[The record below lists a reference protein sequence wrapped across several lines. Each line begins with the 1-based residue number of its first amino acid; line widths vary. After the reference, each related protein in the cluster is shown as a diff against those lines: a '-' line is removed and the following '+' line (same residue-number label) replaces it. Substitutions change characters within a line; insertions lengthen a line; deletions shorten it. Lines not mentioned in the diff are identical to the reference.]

1 MAIIADKY
9 YNLLD
14 YAKQFDE
21 SGQELAIAEVLSK
34 SNDIIGDAMVVESN
48 LDSGHEYAVRTGIPE
63 GTWRRAYQGI
73 EPAKATTKVVVE
85 SYGTL
90 SAYSVVDKLIAEKGG
105 NLQAVRTGQSK
116 AIIAGMSNTM
126 ARNLIYGNAGE
137 TPERF
142 TGLAA
147 RYNTLTEAES
157 ARNVIDA
164 GGETDGQN
172 SSIYL
177 VVWDTDK
184 VFTFFPKGSKA
195 GIQRVDHGLVNHTDA
210 DGNEYPAY
218 KEYFEWKLGLAVQ
231 DWRYAGRICNIDVKN
246 VPAGLI
252 DNMCELEER
261 IQSLNLGKPFWY
273 MNRTVKAALRKL
285 TSNKQNVQYTPDQ
298 ITSRPLMTF
307 NEIPCI
313 SATPSPTPKTWWPDG
328 RTGARGVQ
336 DRNSGS
342 DKESGFTAG
351 TLRAEP
357 YKRPGARTDG
367 PLKKFSRK
375 TRRKYAH

>member
-1 MAIIADKY
+1 MAIIADNY

-147 RYNTLTEAES
+147 RYNTLSEAES

-252 DNMCELEER
+252 DHMCELEER

-298 ITSRPLMTF
+298 VTSRPLMTF
-307 NEIPCI
+307 NEIPVHICDAI
-313 SATPSPTPKTWWPDG
+313 
-328 RTGARGVQ
+328 
-336 DRNSGS
+336 
-342 DKESGFTAG
+342 
-351 TLRAEP
+351 
-357 YKRPGARTDG
+357 TDTEDVV
-367 PLKKFSRK
+367 S
-375 TRRKYAH
+375 

>member
-1 MAIIADKY
+1 MAIIADKH
-9 YNLLD
+9 YNLVD
-14 YAKQFDE
+14 YAKQFDP
-21 SGQELAIAEVLSK
+21 SGQELAIAEVLSQ
-34 SNDIIGDAMVVESN
+34 SNDIIGDAVVAESS

-90 SAYSVVDKLIAEKGG
+90 SAYSVVDKLVAEKGDHVD
-105 NLQAVRTGQSK
+105 AVRTGQSR
-116 AIIAGMSNTM
+116 AIISGMSSSM
-126 ARNLIYGNAGE
+126 ASNLIYGNSGA

-147 RYNTLTEAES
+147 RYNSLSGAES
-157 ARNVIDA
+157 SRNVVDA
-164 GGETDGQN
+164 GGSTNGQN

-195 GIQRVDHGLVNHTDA
+195 GIQRVDYGLVNHVDA
-210 DGNEYPAY
+210 NGNEYPAY

-231 DWRYAGRICNIDVKN
+231 DWRYAGRICNIDVTN
-246 VPAGLI
+246 VPSNLI
-252 DNMCELEER
+252 DKMCDLEEK
-261 IQSLNLGKPFWY
+261 IQSLSLGKPVWY

-285 TSNKQNVQYTPDQ
+285 TTNRSNIQYTPDQ

-307 NEIPCI
+307 NEIPVHICDAI
-313 SATPSPTPKTWWPDG
+313 RDDENVVA
-328 RTGARGVQ
+328 
-336 DRNSGS
+336 
-342 DKESGFTAG
+342 
-351 TLRAEP
+351 
-357 YKRPGARTDG
+357 
-367 PLKKFSRK
+367 
-375 TRRKYAH
+375 

>member
-9 YNLLD
+9 YSLLD

-34 SNDIIGDAMVVESN
+34 SNDIIGDALVTESN

-85 SYGTL
+85 GYGTL

-126 ARNLIYGNAGE
+126 AHNMIYGNAGE

-147 RYNTLTEAES
+147 RYNSLSGAES
-157 ARNVIDA
+157 SHNVLSA
-164 GGETDGQN
+164 GGSTDGQN

-184 VFTFFPKGSKA
+184 IFTFFPKGSKA
-195 GIQRVDHGLVNHTDA
+195 GIQRVDHGLVNHVDGS
-210 DGNEYPAY
+210 GNEYPAY
-218 KEYFEWKLGLAVQ
+218 KEYFEWKWGLAVQ
-231 DWRYAGRICNIDVKN
+231 DWRYAGRICNIDVTN
-246 VPAGLI
+246 VPSGLI
-252 DNMCELEER
+252 DQMCELEER
-261 IQSLNLGKPFWY
+261 IQSLSLGKPVWY

-285 TSNKQNVQYTPDQ
+285 ASNKQNVQYTPDQ
-298 ITSRPLMTF
+298 VTSRPLMMF
-307 NEIPCI
+307 NEIPVHICDAI
-313 SATPSPTPKTWWPDG
+313 VDTENVVA
-328 RTGARGVQ
+328 
-336 DRNSGS
+336 
-342 DKESGFTAG
+342 
-351 TLRAEP
+351 
-357 YKRPGARTDG
+357 
-367 PLKKFSRK
+367 
-375 TRRKYAH
+375 

>member
-1 MAIIADKY
+1 MAIIADKQ

-34 SNDIIGDAMVVESN
+34 SNPIIGDALVIESN

-85 SYGTL
+85 GYGTL

-126 ARNLIYGNAGE
+126 AHNIIYGNAGE

-147 RYNTLTEAES
+147 RYSALSGAES
-157 ARNVIDA
+157 AANVINA
-164 GGETDGQN
+164 GGSTNGQN

-195 GIQRVDHGLVNHTDA
+195 GIQRVDHGLVNHVDSS
-210 DGNEYPAY
+210 GNEYPAY

-231 DWRYAGRICNIDVKN
+231 DWRYAGRICNIDVTN
-246 VPAGLI
+246 VPSTLI
-252 DNMCELEER
+252 DKMCELEEK
-261 IQSLNLGKPFWY
+261 IQSLQLGKPVWY

-285 TSNKQNVQYTPDQ
+285 ASSKQNVQYTPDQ
-298 ITSRPLMTF
+298 ITSRPMMTF
-307 NEIPCI
+307 NEIPVHVCDAI
-313 SATPSPTPKTWWPDG
+313 ADTENVV
-328 RTGARGVQ
+328 A
-336 DRNSGS
+336 
-342 DKESGFTAG
+342 
-351 TLRAEP
+351 
-357 YKRPGARTDG
+357 
-367 PLKKFSRK
+367 
-375 TRRKYAH
+375 

>member
-1 MAIIADKY
+1 MAIIGDKY
-9 YNLLD
+9 FSLLD

-34 SNDIIGDAMVVESN
+34 SNPIIGDALVIESN

-85 SYGTL
+85 GYGTL

-126 ARNLIYGNAGE
+126 AHNIIYGNAGE

-147 RYNTLTEAES
+147 RYSALSGAES
-157 ARNVIDA
+157 AKNVISA
-164 GGETDGQN
+164 GGSTNGQN

-195 GIQRVDHGLVNHTDA
+195 GIQRVDHGLVNHVDA
-210 DGNEYPAY
+210 SGNEYPAY

-231 DWRYAGRICNIDVKN
+231 DWRYAGRICNIDVTD
-246 VPAGLI
+246 VPSTLI
-252 DNMCELEER
+252 DKMCELEEK
-261 IQSLNLGKPFWY
+261 IQSLQLGKPVWY

-285 TSNKQNVQYTPDQ
+285 ASSKQNVQYTPDQ
-298 ITSRPLMTF
+298 ITSRPMMTF
-307 NEIPCI
+307 NEIPVHVCDAI
-313 SATPSPTPKTWWPDG
+313 ADTENVV
-328 RTGARGVQ
+328 A
-336 DRNSGS
+336 
-342 DKESGFTAG
+342 
-351 TLRAEP
+351 
-357 YKRPGARTDG
+357 
-367 PLKKFSRK
+367 
-375 TRRKYAH
+375 

>member
-1 MAIIADKY
+1 MAIIAEKN
-9 YNLLD
+9 YNLID
-14 YAKQFDE
+14 YAKQFDP
-21 SGQELAIAEVLSK
+21 SGQELAIAEVLSQ
-34 SNDIIGDAMVVESN
+34 SNDIIGDAVVQESS

-90 SAYSVVDKLIAEKGG
+90 SAYSVVDKLVAEKGG
-105 NLQAVRTGQSK
+105 HVEAVRTGQSR
-116 AIIAGMSNTM
+116 AIIAGMSSSM
-126 ARNLIYGNAGE
+126 ASNLIYGNSGA

-147 RYNTLTEAES
+147 RYSALSGAES
-157 ARNVIDA
+157 SRNVVDA
-164 GGETDGQN
+164 GGTTNGQN

-195 GIQRVDHGLVNHTDA
+195 GIQRVDYGLVNHVDGS
-210 DGNEYPAY
+210 GNEFPAY

-231 DWRYAGRICNIDVKN
+231 DWRFAGRICNIDVTN
-246 VPAGLI
+246 VPSTLI
-252 DNMCELEER
+252 DKMCDLEEK
-261 IQSLNLGKPFWY
+261 IQSLSMGKPVWY

-285 TSNKQNVQYTPDQ
+285 TTNRTNIQYTPDQ

-307 NEIPCI
+307 NEIPVHICDAI
-313 SATPSPTPKTWWPDG
+313 RDDEAVV
-328 RTGARGVQ
+328 A
-336 DRNSGS
+336 
-342 DKESGFTAG
+342 
-351 TLRAEP
+351 
-357 YKRPGARTDG
+357 
-367 PLKKFSRK
+367 
-375 TRRKYAH
+375 

>member
-1 MAIIADKY
+1 MAIIGDKY
-9 YNLLD
+9 FSLLD

-34 SNDIIGDAMVVESN
+34 SNPIIGDALVIESN

-85 SYGTL
+85 GYGTL

-105 NLQAVRTGQSK
+105 NLLAVRTGQSK

-126 ARNLIYGNAGE
+126 AHNIIYGNAGE

-147 RYNTLTEAES
+147 RYSALSGAES
-157 ARNVIDA
+157 AKNVISA
-164 GGETDGQN
+164 GGSTNGQN

-195 GIQRVDHGLVNHTDA
+195 GIQRVDHGLVNHVDA
-210 DGNEYPAY
+210 SGNEYPAY

-231 DWRYAGRICNIDVKN
+231 DWRYAGRICNIDVTD
-246 VPAGLI
+246 VPSTLI
-252 DNMCELEER
+252 DKMCELEEK
-261 IQSLNLGKPFWY
+261 IQSLQLGKPVWY

-285 TSNKQNVQYTPDQ
+285 ASSKQNVQYTPDQ
-298 ITSRPLMTF
+298 ITSRPMMTF
-307 NEIPCI
+307 NEIPVHVCDAI
-313 SATPSPTPKTWWPDG
+313 ADTVNVV
-328 RTGARGVQ
+328 A
-336 DRNSGS
+336 
-342 DKESGFTAG
+342 
-351 TLRAEP
+351 
-357 YKRPGARTDG
+357 
-367 PLKKFSRK
+367 
-375 TRRKYAH
+375 

>member
-1 MAIIADKY
+1 MAIIADKQ

-34 SNDIIGDAMVVESN
+34 SNPIIGDALVIESN

-85 SYGTL
+85 GYGTL

-126 ARNLIYGNAGE
+126 AHNMIYGNAGD

-147 RYNTLTEAES
+147 RYSALSGAES
-157 ARNVIDA
+157 SKNVVDA
-164 GGETDGQN
+164 GGTTSGQN

-184 VFTFFPKGSKA
+184 IFTFFPKGSKA
-195 GIQRVDHGLVNHTDA
+195 GIERVDHGLVNHVDA
-210 DGNEYPAY
+210 TGNEYPAY

-231 DWRYAGRICNIDVKN
+231 DWRYAGRICNIDVNN
-246 VPAGLI
+246 VPASLI
-252 DNMCELEER
+252 DKMCELEEK
-261 IQSLNLGKPFWY
+261 IQSLQLGKPVWY

-285 TSNKQNVQYTPDQ
+285 ASSKQNVQYTPDQ
-298 ITSRPLMTF
+298 ITSRPMMTF
-307 NEIPCI
+307 NEIPVHVCDAI
-313 SATPSPTPKTWWPDG
+313 EDTEDVVA
-328 RTGARGVQ
+328 
-336 DRNSGS
+336 
-342 DKESGFTAG
+342 
-351 TLRAEP
+351 
-357 YKRPGARTDG
+357 
-367 PLKKFSRK
+367 
-375 TRRKYAH
+375 

>member
-1 MAIIADKY
+1 MAIIADQY
-9 YNLLD
+9 FNLLD

-34 SNDIIGDAMVVESN
+34 SNPIIGDALVIESN

-85 SYGTL
+85 GYGTL

-105 NLQAVRTGQSK
+105 NLQTVRTGQSK

-126 ARNLIYGNAGE
+126 AHNIIYGNAGE

-147 RYNTLTEAES
+147 RYSALSGAES
-157 ARNVIDA
+157 AKNVISA
-164 GGETDGQN
+164 GGSTNGQN

-195 GIQRVDHGLVNHTDA
+195 GIQRVDHGLVNHVDA
-210 DGNEYPAY
+210 SGNEYPAY

-231 DWRYAGRICNIDVKN
+231 DWRYAGRICNIDVTD
-246 VPAGLI
+246 VPSTLI
-252 DNMCELEER
+252 DKMCELEEK
-261 IQSLNLGKPFWY
+261 IQSLQLGKPVWY

-285 TSNKQNVQYTPDQ
+285 ASSKQNVQYTPDQ
-298 ITSRPLMTF
+298 ITSRPMMTF
-307 NEIPCI
+307 NEIPVHVCDAI
-313 SATPSPTPKTWWPDG
+313 EDTENVVA
-328 RTGARGVQ
+328 
-336 DRNSGS
+336 
-342 DKESGFTAG
+342 
-351 TLRAEP
+351 
-357 YKRPGARTDG
+357 
-367 PLKKFSRK
+367 
-375 TRRKYAH
+375 

>member
-1 MAIIADKY
+1 M
-9 YNLLD
+9 LT
-14 YAKQFDE
+14 
-21 SGQELAIAEVLSK
+21 
-34 SNDIIGDAMVVESN
+34 

-90 SAYSVVDKLIAEKGG
+90 SAYSVVDKLVAEKGG
-105 NLQAVRTGQSK
+105 HVEAVRTGQSR

-126 ARNLIYGNAGE
+126 AHNIIYGNAGE

-147 RYNTLTEAES
+147 RYSALSGAES
-157 ARNVIDA
+157 AKNVISA
-164 GGETDGQN
+164 GGSTDGQN

-195 GIQRVDHGLVNHTDA
+195 GIQRVDHGLVNHVDA
-210 DGNEYPAY
+210 SGNEYPAY

-231 DWRYAGRICNIDVKN
+231 DWRYAGRICNIDVTD
-246 VPAGLI
+246 VPSTLI
-252 DNMCELEER
+252 DKMCELEEK
-261 IQSLNLGKPFWY
+261 IQSLQLGKPVWY

-285 TSNKQNVQYTPDQ
+285 ASSKQNVQYTPDQ
-298 ITSRPLMTF
+298 ITSRPMMTF
-307 NEIPCI
+307 NEIPVHVCDAI
-313 SATPSPTPKTWWPDG
+313 EDTENVVA
-328 RTGARGVQ
+328 
-336 DRNSGS
+336 
-342 DKESGFTAG
+342 
-351 TLRAEP
+351 
-357 YKRPGARTDG
+357 
-367 PLKKFSRK
+367 
-375 TRRKYAH
+375 

>member
-1 MAIIADKY
+1 MAIISDKQ
-9 YNLLD
+9 YNLID
-14 YAKQFDE
+14 YAKQFDP
-21 SGQELAIAEVLSK
+21 SGQELAIAEVLSQ
-34 SNDIIGDAMVVESN
+34 SNDIISDAVVVESS

-85 SYGTL
+85 GYGTL

-126 ARNLIYGNAGE
+126 AHNIIYGNAGT

-147 RYNTLTEAES
+147 RYSALSGAES
-157 ARNVIDA
+157 SNNVINA
-164 GGETDGQN
+164 GGSTNGQN

-195 GIQRVDHGLVNHTDA
+195 GIQRVDHGLVNHVDA
-210 DGNEYPAY
+210 SGNEYPAY

-231 DWRYAGRICNIDVKN
+231 DWRFAGRICNIDVTS
-246 VPAGLI
+246 VPSTLI
-252 DNMCELEER
+252 DDMCELEEK
-261 IQSLNLGKPFWY
+261 IQSLQLGKPVWY

-285 TSNKQNVQYTPDQ
+285 ASSKQNVQYTPDQ
-298 ITSRPLMTF
+298 ITSRPIMTF
-307 NEIPCI
+307 NEIPVHVCDAI
-313 SATPSPTPKTWWPDG
+313 ADTENVV
-328 RTGARGVQ
+328 A
-336 DRNSGS
+336 
-342 DKESGFTAG
+342 
-351 TLRAEP
+351 
-357 YKRPGARTDG
+357 
-367 PLKKFSRK
+367 
-375 TRRKYAH
+375 